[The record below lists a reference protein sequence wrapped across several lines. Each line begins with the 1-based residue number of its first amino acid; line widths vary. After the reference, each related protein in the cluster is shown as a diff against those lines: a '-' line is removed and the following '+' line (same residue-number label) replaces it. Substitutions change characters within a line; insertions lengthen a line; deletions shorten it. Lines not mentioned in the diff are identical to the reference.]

1 MPLIEAKSR
10 ADRLAKMKTGCT
22 YTMLCLYSCF
32 VVMPVV
38 IILLSSIRP
47 GEEIF
52 KNMMPFSWRTII
64 PTQITGSAYEALFRD
79 YNFGRILGNSFYV
92 AFLSVAGG
100 ILVNAMAGFAFAI
113 FKFRGRELLF
123 GLVLITF
130 MVPFEAISIPLF
142 QLINQVKLINTYWG
156 LILPGI
162 ANGLVV
168 FLFRQFFKGLPLTLF
183 ESARID
189 GANWFTIFSRL
200 AMPLSKPAM
209 LSAGILIFITQWGSF
224 FYPLLVANKP
234 EYRVIQVAIANFFTQ
249 YQTFWSLLF
258 AAVVIAAIIPII
270 LLLPLQ
276 RYYVQAVTQ
285 SGIKE

>member
-1 MPLIEAKSR
+1 MSGVGVTYLLLLIYG
-10 ADRLAKMKTGCT
+10 L
-22 YTMLCLYSCF
+22 F
-32 VVMPVV
+32 VVMPILIV
-38 IILLSSIRP
+38 LLSSIRP

-52 KNMMPFSWRTII
+52 KNMMPFTWRTLL
-64 PTQITGSAYEALFRD
+64 PTQITLKAYVALFQE
-79 YNFGRILGNSFYV
+79 YHFGKVLFNSFYV
-92 AFLSVAGG
+92 ATLTVAIG
-100 ILVNAMAGFAFAI
+100 ILINAMAGFAFGV
-113 FKFRGRELLF
+113 FRFRGREILF
-123 GLVLITF
+123 GFVLITF

-142 QLINQVKLINTYWG
+142 QIINQFKLINTYWG

-168 FLFRQFFKGLPLTLF
+168 FLFRQFFKGLPVTLF

-189 GANWFTIFSRL
+189 GANWMTVFTKL
-200 AMPLSKPAM
+200 ALPLSKPAM

-249 YQTFWSLLF
+249 YQTLWNLLF
-258 AAVVIAAIIPII
+258 ASVVIAAVIPII

-276 RYYVQAVTQ
+276 RYFVQAVTQ